1 MPIPSIRN
9 CIELWKDTRYIL
21 GIARLNDSIIVKE
34 ASFYFP
40 NFAHLHNMPVFRL
53 SSDISFPHP
62 KHAEPD
68 GLLAVG
74 GDLSPKRLLAAYRHG
89 IFPWYSKG
97 DPILWWYT
105 HPRLAIIPR
114 EFTTPKRLQR
124 YRRNTSYI
132 LTTNQNFEQVMS
144 RCASTRENDGEETW
158 ILPEMKKAYL
168 ELHKLGY
175 AHSIECWDGEELVGG
190 LYGLGLD
197 RVFFG
202 ESMFSTV
209 SNSSKFSLMYL
220 VEIAKD
226 LGIELI
232 DCQMTTEHLLQFGAK
247 ELSGKEFYIK
257 MQSYIENMNPQQRWP
272 R

>member
-1 MPIPSIRN
+1 
-9 CIELWKDTRYIL
+9 
-21 GIARLNDSIIVKE
+21 
-34 ASFYFP
+34 
-40 NFAHLHNMPVFRL
+40 MPVFRL

-74 GDLSPKRLLAAYRHG
+74 GDLRPERLLTAYQHG

-105 HPRLAIIPR
+105 HPRFVVMPEDFSI
-114 EFTTPKRLQR
+114 PKRLQR
-124 YRRNTSYI
+124 YWRNTSYN
-132 LTTNQNFEQVMS
+132 LTANKSFEQVMEL
-144 RCASTRENDGEETW
+144 CASSREKSGEETW

-168 ELHKLGY
+168 ELHQLGY
-175 AHSIECWDGEELVGG
+175 AHSIECWDGDHLVGG
-190 LYGLGLD
+190 LYGIGLD
-197 RVFFG
+197 KVFFG

-209 SNSSKFSLMYL
+209 SNSSKFALIYL
-220 VEIAKD
+220 LEIAQP

-247 ELSGKEFYIK
+247 EISGKDFYIQL
-257 MQSYIENMNPQQRWP
+257 QSLIQDMKPQKGW
-272 R
+272 